1 MLFTQKKFEG
11 LTLQIGAAAHELGH
25 ALGFFHTQSRY
36 DRDSYVTVVKDRIRD
51 EWLDQYILGTPQTND
66 NYGLPYDYGSLMHY
80 GATSG
85 LKDKK
90 RKLLTILPMDLA
102 YIDTLGSPFIS
113 FIDLLMINKHYNC
126 TEDCPANGSA
136 KCANNGFPH
145 PRNCSECICPG
156 GYGGPLC
163 TDRPEG
169 CGEIL
174 DAQYYPIEW
183 VASVGNNSASEALR
197 EDFDICYYWIKA
209 PVGRKVVVE
218 LLSFKPKGIAVD
230 GCVYAST
237 VKSAFKK
244 AAELWAKDTCLNIV
258 EDNNAL
264 DSIRVL
270 DGGGCWSHIGRI
282 GGVQNLSI
290 DEKCSSIGA
299 AAHELGHA
307 LGFFHT
313 QSRHDRDSYVTVMK
327 ENIRDGWLDQFILET
342 PQSNDNYGLP
352 YDYGSLMQ
360 YGATSGSKNK
370 EKLLT
375 MLPTDLAYTE
385 TLGSPF
391 ISFIDLLM
399 INKHYNCTENC
410 PAVKSAK
417 CANKGFPHPRNC
429 SKCICPGGYG
439 GPLCNDRPAG
449 CGTTLYAGAV
459 FVEWVASVGNE
470 SPGKKLRE
478 DFDMCYYWIKAP
490 TGKKVMVELLSF
502 KPDGIAV
509 DGCIYGGVEFKW
521 HWDQART
528 GSRYC
533 SPQGSHTKLVSM
545 SNIMPVIIY
554 TRGQWRDSE
563 VPVEWVASV
572 GNKSAGEVLRE
583 DFDICHYW
591 LKAPE
596 AKKVRAKLSSFT
608 PEKTAVDGSPSVRKV
623 FEIAAKLWQRDTCLD
638 IVENEN
644 ASDAIRVLDMGGCW
658 SYIGKIGGIQN
669 LSLGVRCNSTR
680 AAAHELGHALG
691 FFHTQSR
698 HDRDNYITVIIEN
711 IRAEKLNE
719 FTLETKEIN
728 DNYDLPY
735 DYGSLMHYGSTSS
748 TKNKEQNLLTMLPM
762 DLAYIETLGSPFIS
776 FIDLLMMNKHYNCT
790 EDCPTEG
797 SAKCENHG
805 FPHPRNCSECI
816 CPGGYGGPLCN
827 ERPEG
832 CGAILEAKSD
842 PVEWIASI
850 GNESATEELRV
861 DFDMCYYWIKAPVG
875 KKVVAQ
881 LLSFTPENI
890 AVDGCR
896 YGGVEI
902 KWQRDQRRTGSRYC
916 SKEGSYTE
924 LVSTSNIMPV
934 IMFNRYLTSTTRIR
948 YRYI

>member
-1 MLFTQKKFEG
+1 MAEFRVEFEG
-11 LTLQIGAAAHELGH
+11 LKENIEAKLTLNETEQAKVTKRVEWVKRTEVNQVLKEG
-25 ALGFFHTQSRY
+25 
-36 DRDSYVTVVKDRIRD
+36 DSIDDVNENAGV
-51 EWLDQYILGTPQTND
+51 
-66 NYGLPYDYGSLMHY
+66 
-80 GATSG
+80 
-85 LKDKK
+85 
-90 RKLLTILPMDLA
+90 RKLLYQGDIVLTKRQSKKILEEIRGDSRSKRQA
-102 YIDTLGSPFIS
+102 YRD
-113 FIDLLMINKHYNC
+113 D
-126 TEDCPANGSA
+126 
-136 KCANNGFPH
+136 
-145 PRNCSECICPG
+145 
-156 GYGGPLC
+156 
-163 TDRPEG
+163 
-169 CGEIL
+169 
-174 DAQYYPIEW
+174 YYPW
-183 VASVGNNSASEALR
+183 TTWMDKTVPYFFDSSAS
-197 EDFDICYYWIKA
+197 
-209 PVGRKVVVE
+209 
-218 LLSFKPKGIAVD
+218 
-230 GCVYAST
+230 ST

-554 TRGQWRDSE
+554 
-563 VPVEWVASV
+563 
-572 GNKSAGEVLRE
+572 
-583 DFDICHYW
+583 
-591 LKAPE
+591 
-596 AKKVRAKLSSFT
+596 
-608 PEKTAVDGSPSVRKV
+608 
-623 FEIAAKLWQRDTCLD
+623 
-638 IVENEN
+638 
-644 ASDAIRVLDMGGCW
+644 
-658 SYIGKIGGIQN
+658 
-669 LSLGVRCNSTR
+669 
-680 AAAHELGHALG
+680 
-691 FFHTQSR
+691 
-698 HDRDNYITVIIEN
+698 
-711 IRAEKLNE
+711 
-719 FTLETKEIN
+719 
-728 DNYDLPY
+728 
-735 DYGSLMHYGSTSS
+735 
-748 TKNKEQNLLTMLPM
+748 
-762 DLAYIETLGSPFIS
+762 
-776 FIDLLMMNKHYNCT
+776 
-790 EDCPTEG
+790 
-797 SAKCENHG
+797 
-805 FPHPRNCSECI
+805 
-816 CPGGYGGPLCN
+816 
-827 ERPEG
+827 
-832 CGAILEAKSD
+832 
-842 PVEWIASI
+842 
-850 GNESATEELRV
+850 
-861 DFDMCYYWIKAPVG
+861 
-875 KKVVAQ
+875 
-881 LLSFTPENI
+881 
-890 AVDGCR
+890 
-896 YGGVEI
+896 
-902 KWQRDQRRTGSRYC
+902 SRYYK
-916 SKEGSYTE
+916 S
-924 LVSTSNIMPV
+924 V
-934 IMFNRYLTSTTRIR
+934 TRIR
-948 YRYI
+948 YRYVDS